1 VAAES
6 AYNQMD
12 LFNLST
18 IFAPTVLR
26 PAKPDFTNAAKA
38 FNEVRL
44 CQLVMKHLL
53 DVPPSKRVVGLTTL
67 REYQPGREPEPP
79 VQVQEPIKTTEESS
93 KNLLVD
99 AIASALT
106 TSSLE
111 ASLGGKMKNRV
122 TSFARTP
129 KNSTGEGRTSLFSAL
144 SSTPSEDDTNFSRQ
158 LPVVTAP
165 PKRRLSEPDF
175 RRESRQSFGNSLTA
189 RPSILEV
196 NSSNSP

>member
-1 VAAES
+1 
-6 AYNQMD
+6 MD

-53 DVPPSKRVVGLTTL
+53 EVPPSKRVVGLTTL
-67 REYQPGREPEPP
+67 KEYYPGREPEPP
-79 VQVQEPIKTTEESS
+79 VQVQTPVKAKEESS
-93 KNLLVD
+93 TNLLVD
-99 AIASALT
+99 EIANALT
-106 TSSLE
+106 TTSLE

-165 PKRRLSEPDF
+165 PRRRLSEPDI
-175 RRESRQSFGNSLTA
+175 RRESRQSFGNSMTG
-189 RPSILEV
+189 RPSLLDA
-196 NSSNSP
+196 NSNGSP

>member
-1 VAAES
+1 
-6 AYNQMD
+6 MD

-53 DVPPSKRVVGLTTL
+53 EVPPSKRVVGLTTL
-67 REYQPGREPEPP
+67 REYQPGREPEP
-79 VQVQEPIKTTEESS
+79 VQESSSVKETSTTSS
-93 KNLLVD
+93 LVD
-99 AIASALT
+99 DIASALT
-106 TSSLE
+106 TTSLE

-144 SSTPSEDDTNFSRQ
+144 SSIPAEDDTNYSRQ
-158 LPVVTAP
+158 LPISPTIQ
-165 PKRRLSEPDF
+165 PKRRLSEPDT
-175 RRESRQSFGNSLTA
+175 RRDSRQSFGNSIST
-189 RPSILEV
+189 RPSMLDT
-196 NSSNSP
+196 NNMSTP